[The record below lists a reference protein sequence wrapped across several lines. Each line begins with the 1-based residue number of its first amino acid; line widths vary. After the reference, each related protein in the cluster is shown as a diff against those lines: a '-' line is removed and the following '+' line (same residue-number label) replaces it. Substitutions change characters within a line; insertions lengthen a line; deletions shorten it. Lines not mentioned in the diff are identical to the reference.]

1 MKRSLAAAALL
12 LLCPRVFASGFDING
27 LQHLNQ
33 DEFHQLAQDLGA
45 AFSYKPMAP
54 AEALG
59 PLGFDIGA
67 ALTGTTLAN
76 TPVVQKA
83 VQNSAVFSTLPVPSI
98 RAIKGLPYNI
108 DIGAFYARVP
118 SSSVNLY
125 GAEIKWAFLPGDI
138 ALPAVAARAT
148 VTRLNGV
155 SQLGFESFSAD
166 VSISKGFVF
175 VTPYI
180 GAGAVRSN
188 SSTDGLPLRQ
198 VNLTQGKVFGGAS
211 FGLGLANLDIEADS
225 TGGIHSYSA
234 KVGFRF

>member
-1 MKRSLAAAALL
+1 MKRTLFSAALL
-12 LLCPRVFASGFDING
+12 LLGAPAFATGFDING
-27 LQHLNQ
+27 LQNLSQN
-33 DEFHQLAQDLGA
+33 EFHDLAQDLGA

-59 PLGFDIGA
+59 PLGFDIGL
-67 ALTGTTLAN
+67 ALTGTRLVN
-76 TPVVQKA
+76 TPVLQKA
-83 VQNSAVFSTLPVPSI
+83 VDNSTVYSTLPAPSI
-98 RAIKGLPYNI
+98 RAIKGLPYNV
-108 DIGAFYARVP
+108 DIGAFYTRVP

-155 SQLGFESFSAD
+155 SQLGFESYSAD

-175 VTPYI
+175 VTPYL

-188 SSTDGLPLRQ
+188 STTDGLPLKQ

-211 FGLGLANLDIEADS
+211 FGLGLANLDLEADS

-234 KVGFRF
+234 KVGIRF